1 MFQHLPKIKSISHR
15 MENLINHNK
24 LTLHVMEMQWITGVR
39 QVFGYQVRY
48 FDIHCTFGK
57 SAQQAQSNL

>member
-1 MFQHLPKIKSISHR
+1 

-48 FDIHCTFGK
+48 FDIHCTFVEIGAT
-57 SAQQAQSNL
+57 SAVKPLAHGWFDSE

>member
-1 MFQHLPKIKSISHR
+1 